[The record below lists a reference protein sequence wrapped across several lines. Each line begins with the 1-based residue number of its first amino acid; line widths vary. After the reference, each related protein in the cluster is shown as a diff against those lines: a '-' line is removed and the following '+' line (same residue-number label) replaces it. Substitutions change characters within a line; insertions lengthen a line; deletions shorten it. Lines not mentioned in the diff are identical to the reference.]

1 MATQL
6 ETALT
11 TPAGD
16 PISHRI
22 KVLRGM
28 RTLLDSDLA
37 ELYGVPTSHVNRQ
50 VKRNLARF
58 PADFMF
64 QLTVEEAHLLTC
76 QNVTSNPDDA
86 RGGRRYLPYAFKE
99 QGVAMLSSVL
109 RSDRAVQ
116 VNIAI
121 MRVFVRLREYAS
133 TYSDLAHRI
142 ESLEQ
147 RYQEHD
153 EELGNVFDA
162 IRQLLTPD
170 PEPSGR
176 RIGFPNES

>member
-1 MATQL
+1 
-6 ETALT
+6 
-11 TPAGD
+11 
-16 PISHRI
+16 
-22 KVLRGM
+22 
-28 RTLLDSDLA
+28 
-37 ELYGVPTSHVNRQ
+37 
-50 VKRNLARF
+50 
-58 PADFMF
+58 
-64 QLTVEEAHLLTC
+64 
-76 QNVTSNPDDA
+76 
-86 RGGRRYLPYAFKE
+86 
-99 QGVAMLSSVL
+99 MLSSVL